1 MFSLNQMNLGLWLLR
16 LCQSGEKVPA
26 AFTATRHNHSQG
38 ILVANGSSRRRIKP
52 AENKSQRLLGSDD
65 LPDALKILPFGS
77 EDILGKRK
85 QTQ

>member
-1 MFSLNQMNLGLWLLR
+1 MGYRNNQ
-16 LCQSGEKVPA
+16 
-26 AFTATRHNHSQG
+26 RHKCVQDKRGNNHSQG

-65 LPDALKILPFGS
+65 LPDALKILPFRS

-85 QTQ
+85 QIQ